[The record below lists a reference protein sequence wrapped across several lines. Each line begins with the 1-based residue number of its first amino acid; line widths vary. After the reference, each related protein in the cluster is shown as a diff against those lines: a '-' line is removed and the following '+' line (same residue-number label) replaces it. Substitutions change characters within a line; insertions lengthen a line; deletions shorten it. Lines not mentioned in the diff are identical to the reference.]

1 MSTNNTESLRF
12 KILTTGREEF
22 DNRQKSN
29 FRPMTLQRLYDW
41 IDAKNLDDAV
51 KKELKKSAGNYP
63 QQALESWQKKFDTH
77 LSHIQVQLRR
87 VANAKAN
94 PSKYELGDEP
104 KDEIGEMPLDGEF
117 DVQF

>member
-12 KILTTGREEF
+12 KILPTGKEEF
-22 DNRQKSN
+22 DNREASN

-41 IDAKNLDDAV
+41 IDAKNLDALV

-63 QQALESWQKKFDTH
+63 QQALGSWQKKFDTH
-77 LSHIQVQLRR
+77 LSNVQVHLRR
-87 VANAKAN
+87 TSHVNVPKH
-94 PSKYELGDEP
+94 ELGDEP
-104 KDEIGEMPLDGEF
+104 KDEMGEMPLDAEF

>member
-12 KILTTGREEF
+12 KILTTGKEEL
-22 DNRQKSN
+22 DNIQKSN
-29 FRPMTLQRLYDW
+29 FKPMTLQRLYDC
-41 IDAKNLDDAV
+41 IDAKNLDEAV

-77 LSHIQVQLRR
+77 LSHVQVHLRR
-87 VANAKAN
+87 LANAI
-94 PSKYELGDEP
+94 PLKYELGDEP

-117 DVQF
+117 DIQF